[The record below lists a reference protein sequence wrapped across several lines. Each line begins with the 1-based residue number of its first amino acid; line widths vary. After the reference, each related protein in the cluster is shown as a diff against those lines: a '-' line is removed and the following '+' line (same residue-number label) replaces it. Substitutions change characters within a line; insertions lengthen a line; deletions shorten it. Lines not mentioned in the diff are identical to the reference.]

1 MGSHLLT
8 ALKAL
13 SANTLKYFWLG
24 LFILWWSVTSGGF
37 MRDPS
42 GLSDILTFTT
52 KLSSS
57 GIPIGILQ
65 QRKNCDLIAS
75 SSLKVNLL
83 TNVSVESNDSY
94 SSSFTS
100 WIGFVSLAISISSA
114 ILRGSKLSF
123 FFMTGFLIGILTTDF
138 FSTTSGFIISSSV
151 AGSFTFSSD
160 FSNFGFRTGW
170 LIFTSSFF
178 FSLSSFSSI
187 SLLLTSGTFVCSVI
201 SSISTCT
208 IGGISIFWLLNIG
221 SPITVKIIN
230 PVWRSNEMMIEN
242 CIIESSHT

>member
-1 MGSHLLT
+1 
-8 ALKAL
+8 
-13 SANTLKYFWLG
+13 
-24 LFILWWSVTSGGF
+24 

-138 FSTTSGFIISSSV
+138 FSATSGFIISSSA

-160 FSNFGFRTGW
+160 FSNFGFRTG
-170 LIFTSSFF
+170 
-178 FSLSSFSSI
+178 
-187 SLLLTSGTFVCSVI
+187 
-201 SSISTCT
+201 
-208 IGGISIFWLLNIG
+208 
-221 SPITVKIIN
+221 
-230 PVWRSNEMMIEN
+230 
-242 CIIESSHT
+242 